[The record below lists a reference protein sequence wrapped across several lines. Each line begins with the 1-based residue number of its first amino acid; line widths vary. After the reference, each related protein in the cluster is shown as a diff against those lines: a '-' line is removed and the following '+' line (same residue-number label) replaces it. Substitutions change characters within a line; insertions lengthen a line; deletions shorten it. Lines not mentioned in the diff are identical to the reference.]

1 MSLKKKLH
9 LKLYPGKC
17 NKWYNLSSEYVTNE
31 IVYPA
36 TWQVMTGAPQGI
48 LEPKAMF
55 KLRHFIYLNSIN
67 IIIFI

>member
-9 LKLYPGKC
+9 LKLYPGEC
-17 NKWYNLSSEYVTNE
+17 NKWYKYVTNE
-31 IVYPA
+31 MVYLA
-36 TWQVMTGAPQGI
+36 TWPVMIGAPQGI

-67 IIIFI
+67 IIIFT